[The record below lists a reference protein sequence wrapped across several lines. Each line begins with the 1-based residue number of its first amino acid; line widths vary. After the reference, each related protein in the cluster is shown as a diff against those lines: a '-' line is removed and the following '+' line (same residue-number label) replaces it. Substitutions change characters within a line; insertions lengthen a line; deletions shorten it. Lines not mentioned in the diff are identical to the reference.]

1 MQILLQI
8 FVCEDLGTASD
19 ILIDT
24 PTTDESRNTENE
36 LDQAVNDTPHLFAY

>member
-1 MQILLQI
+1 M
-8 FVCEDLGTASD
+8 CEDLGTPSG
-19 ILIDT
+19 IFIYT